1 MILKIM
7 VYPSPSFPS
16 GAIMNAPQKLFGF
29 FLILAIAAPC
39 SAQTMKP
46 GLWDINTLM
55 KSADGEMEKAMAGM
69 QAAMASM
76 PADQRKQMED
86 MMAKQGVKIGS
97 GSGGAL
103 NTKVC
108 MSKEMVERNSLPMNN
123 AGNCTEKRGPL
134 VNGRMKASFSCT
146 KPPSSGEAEF
156 RFNGDTA
163 FSMIMNS
170 TTTMRGK
177 TEKMS
182 MESNG
187 RWLGADCGE
196 IKPLAIPKSK

>member
-1 MILKIM
+1 
-7 VYPSPSFPS
+7 
-16 GAIMNAPQKLFGF
+16 MNVHRNLFGL
-29 FLILAIAAPC
+29 FLMLAVSVPC
-39 SAQTMKP
+39 SAQTMKA

-69 QAAMASM
+69 QAALASM
-76 PADQRKQMED
+76 PPDQRKQMED
-86 MMAKQGVKIGS
+86 MMAKRGVKIGA
-97 GSGGAL
+97 GAGGAL

-108 MSKEMVERNSLPMNN
+108 MSKEMVERNSFPVNN

-134 VNGRMKASFSCT
+134 INGRMKSSFSCT

-163 FSMIMNS
+163 FSMTMNS
-170 TTTMRGK
+170 TTTMQGR
-177 TEKMS
+177 TEKMTT
-182 MESNG
+182 ESNG
-187 RWLGADCGE
+187 RWLGADCGD